1 MMRGIQSGERI
12 TPPVTQ
18 TGAGNRVTT
27 VEVEA
32 SLANRKGR
40 GSEINLEQEEM
51 EERAVAA
58 KRRRDEGEKINP
70 EQIVT
75 T

>member
-1 MMRGIQSGERI
+1 MQLVQKIRRETARQQYYARHPELGVSYAS
-12 TPPVTQ
+12 TVTQ

-27 VEVEA
+27 VEA

-40 GSEINLEQEEM
+40 GSEINLEQEM

-58 KRRRDEGEKINP
+58 KR
-70 EQIVT
+70 
-75 T
+75 